1 MLGTRKMIL
10 VLFVVVMLVSG
21 GAGSQVVLAQD
32 EASSPLSEVEAVFRA
47 AYAAL
52 NAGDAEGNMAFY
64 ADNAV
69 SISLPPPPG
78 STGVVVGYEDMLAAT
93 KAFVSRHLQIEFT
106 DFRANGDSAAFTAL
120 VTEDVFTDLGVAPM
134 EFTGTAT
141 VQDGLIVM
149 ESWVM
154 REESFARFMAA
165 VTAAESKGLVQRLYD
180 EVYNGQAPDALGEVV
195 AADALDAYQTAVT
208 ELQTSFPDLTVTVD
222 DLLTEG
228 DRVVAVVTFTGTPAG
243 GDAVTWSQV
252 DIHRIDGGL
261 LAEASHIGGPPS
273 AGE

>member
-1 MLGTRKMIL
+1 MLL
-10 VLFVVVMLVSG
+10 VLMMVVMLLSG

-47 AYAAL
+47 AYAAM
-52 NAGDAEGNMAFY
+52 NAGDAEGNMAYY
-64 ADNAV
+64 AKDAV
-69 SISLPPPPG
+69 SVSLPPPPG
-78 STGVVVGYEDMLAAT
+78 STGVVVGYEDNLAAT
-93 KAFVSRHLQIEFT
+93 KDFVARHLQIEFT
-106 DFRANGDSAAFTAL
+106 DFQANGDSATFTAL

-134 EFTGTAT
+134 EFTGTTT
-141 VQDGLIVM
+141 VQNGLIVL

-165 VTAAESKGLVQRLYD
+165 VAAAESKGLVQRLYD
-180 EVYNGQAPDALGEVV
+180 EVYNGQAADALGEMA

-208 ELQTSFPDLTVTVD
+208 ELQSSFPDLTVTVD

-228 DRVVAVVTFTGTPAG
+228 DRVVAVVTFTGTPAS

-252 DIHRIDGGL
+252 DIHRIADGL
-261 LAEASHIGGPPS
+261 LAEVSHIGGAPM